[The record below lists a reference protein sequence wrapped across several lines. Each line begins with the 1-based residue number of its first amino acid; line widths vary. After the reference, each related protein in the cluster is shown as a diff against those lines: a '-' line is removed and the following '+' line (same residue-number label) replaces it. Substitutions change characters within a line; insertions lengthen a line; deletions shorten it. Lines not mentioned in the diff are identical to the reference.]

1 MFSFAPKH
9 VTFSLR
15 YDVAKL
21 CNMDYKDAQ
30 QKKLVDAICAKLPSD
45 EDWDTSNSF
54 EQAFKSVGLKRYK
67 LDKKL
72 LGISAHKTIEGE
84 ELTSS
89 SSKDT
94 KAPPKAILDFQGA
107 SVPIKVQNP
116 AYQELS
122 LVAKVT
128 KSASV
133 ALGSHPQAL
142 KKILPGI
149 ITCKAAE
156 GFHFLLH
163 SCFAIQLLTIL
174 ILPFFWRQRQR
185 ATMSKCHQSAG
196 ECLRRGNAC
205 LCTVRPASIRCC
217 RRCLQD
223 NASFFESSE
232 H

>member
-9 VTFSLR
+9 VIFSLR

-45 EDWDTSNSF
+45 EDWDTSNAF
-54 EQAFKSVGLKRYK
+54 QQAFKSVGLKRYK

-107 SVPIKVQNP
+107 SVPVKVQNP

-133 ALGSHPQAL
+133 ALGSHSQAL

-156 GFHFLLH
+156 GFHFFIAFMLCNSTLDY
-163 SCFAIQLLTIL
+163 FNFT
-174 ILPFFWRQRQR
+174 FFLEAKTKSNNVEMPSISWR
-185 ATMSKCHQSAG
+185 MSSK
-196 ECLRRGNAC
+196 R
-205 LCTVRPASIRCC
+205 
-217 RRCLQD
+217 
-223 NASFFESSE
+223 
-232 H
+232 